1 MPPLSPSDLIN
12 RVRRERR
19 DTAGTNQ
26 MWSTTEILDA
36 LNDAAEESAQV
47 FWINDI
53 YTSLSL
59 SPYTR
64 DYALP
69 AYVQRIREVKR
80 DIRSLAPLNQTSVY
94 QPSWQDMRSWQHR
107 PGQQSNVLKIDA
119 IGFYAEPL
127 EIHYERDLPV
137 MFFQSTL
144 ATAVTATARS
154 ILYSDLTT
162 PIYRWPVPGYLKLD
176 NEIVRYESATAT
188 AFEQL
193 TRGAFGSGVQT
204 DTLPYGALH
213 AALVQLE
220 PVWQQAE
227 APGANQFLIN
237 RAMQRLYLQRLS
249 DGDSE
254 GSKIASSL
262 AAEFGRIADQHKQA
276 SGMRHLPRTLR
287 MRRGR

>member
-1 MPPLSPSDLIN
+1 MPPLSPSDLIG

-26 MWSTTEILDA
+26 MWSTAEILDA
-36 LNDAAEESAQV
+36 LNDAAEEATPF
-47 FWINDI
+47 FWVNDI
-53 YTSLSL
+53 YTSLRM

-64 DYALP
+64 DYGLP

-80 DIRSLAPLNQTSVY
+80 DIRSLAPIGQTNIY
-94 QPSWQDMRSWQHR
+94 QPSWQDLRAWQHR
-107 PGQQSNVLKIDA
+107 PGQQSNILKIDTP
-119 IGFYAEPL
+119 GVYAEPL

-144 ATAVTATARS
+144 ATAVTATAKS

-176 NEIVRYESATAT
+176 NEIVRYESVTAT

-204 DTLPYGALH
+204 ATIPYGSLH
-213 AALVQLE
+213 ASLVQLE
-220 PVWQQAE
+220 PVWQQDE
-227 APGANQFLIN
+227 APGATQFLIN
-237 RAMQRLYLQRLS
+237 RAMQRLYLQRLG

-262 AAEFGRIADQHKQA
+262 AAEFGRIADAHRQTA
-276 SGMRHLPRTLR
+276 GMRHLPRTLR